1 MRQNQNGGG
10 LEYDFILSLNT
21 DYIKIIW
28 EIKGD
33 SLNVVFLNDKILVV

>member
-1 MRQNQNGGG
+1 MGG
-10 LEYDFILSLNT
+10 LEYDFILSPNA

-33 SLNVVFLNDKILVV
+33 SLNVVFLDDKILVV